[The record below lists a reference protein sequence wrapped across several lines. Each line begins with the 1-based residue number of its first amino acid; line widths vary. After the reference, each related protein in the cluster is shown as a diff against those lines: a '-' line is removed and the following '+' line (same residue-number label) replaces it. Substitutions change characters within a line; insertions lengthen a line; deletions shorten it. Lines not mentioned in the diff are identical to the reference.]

1 MATSHYYSFTH
12 DRGIVEFTDHDAEK
26 TYRFNINSGEF
37 VNLNTGKPVKGCPVG
52 FGKFIESYCG
62 DDLIVRLMYAVRQN
76 ARSYG
81 LPVGNNGYI
90 LRDFT
95 ALTQIANLFVLLD
108 RAQSLGATIGN
119 RYWRVLDPT
128 SLEELAKYFKDFAK
142 YCRENENPTLCDF
155 FENGGATYFAARNNL
170 GKYHLSDDALNY
182 LYEHRYELSDD
193 KIQYAAYYMARGLY
207 EFTGCSTMGY
217 LRQFFSLC
225 DKLGVEPPKEDF
237 YRSFINFKREYEMR
251 KKEIDAAALTRN
263 YNRKRDALTFE
274 MGDYCVVIPQTSD
287 DFKREAD
294 SQHNCVFSTYLS
306 QVVEGKTHV
315 VFIRRKDAL
324 DKSVITCEVWNG
336 HITQF
341 LERYNC
347 RPTDSELLAFK
358 DAYQRHLADNWN
370 K

>member
-1 MATSHYYSFTH
+1 MATSHFYSFTH

-37 VNLNTGKPVKGCPVG
+37 TNLNTGKPVKGCPVG
-52 FGKFIESYCG
+52 FGKFIENYCG
-62 DDLIVRLMYAVRQN
+62 DDLIVRLMYQVRQN
-76 ARSYG
+76 ARAYG
-81 LPVGNNGYI
+81 LPTGNNGYL

-95 ALTQIANLFVLLD
+95 ALTQIANFFVLLD
-108 RAQSLGATIGN
+108 KAQSLGATVGH

-142 YCRENENPTLCDF
+142 YCRENDNPTICDF
-155 FENGGATYFAARNNL
+155 FENGGAVYFAARNNL

-207 EFTGCSTMGY
+207 EFTGCSTIGY

-263 YNRKRDALTFE
+263 YNSKRNALTFE

-287 DFKREAD
+287 DFKQEAD

-324 DKSVITCEVWNG
+324 DKSVITCEVRNG
-336 HITQF
+336 YINQF

-347 RPTDSELLAFK
+347 RPTDNDLLAFR

-370 K
+370 R